1 MNHDFND
8 RLNRILDRIT
18 ADDFLHGKGLG
29 NEIPFYAFDYPPDRE
44 LEVREHIVFLLAQ
57 IPKRR
62 PELRFA
68 HINLFDLIIRHLK
81 DRKFYEKIE
90 RKWKEKG
97 DVGLLK
103 DLAAPLEAGKLANVL
118 AEAVR
123 PDERDL
129 VLVSG
134 VGSAYPLVRT
144 HNLLNNLH
152 HRMGSTPLVLFYP
165 GVYDGQS
172 LRLFGTLA
180 DKPYYRA
187 FRLVVSGEWGL
198 DHPFAH
204 IGHQIRSQAIL
215 A

>member
-1 MNHDFND
+1 MSSSFNQ
-8 RLNRILDRIT
+8 RLDKILERIT

-29 NEIPFYAFDYPPDRE
+29 NEIPFYTFDYPPDRE
-44 LEVREHIVFLLAQ
+44 LEVRAHIAFLVAQ

-68 HINLFDLIIRHLK
+68 HVNLFDLIIGHLK
-81 DRKFYEKIE
+81 ERGFYEKSLALQ
-90 RKWKEKG
+90 KQKG
-97 DVGLLK
+97 DEALLK
-103 DLAAPLEAGKLANVL
+103 ALAAPLEAGKLANVF
-118 AEAVR
+118 AEQVR
-123 PDERDL
+123 PEEQDL

-172 LRLFGTLA
+172 LRLFGTLQ

-187 FRLVVSGEWGL
+187 FRLVDSG
-198 DHPFAH
+198 
-204 IGHQIRSQAIL
+204 
-215 A
+215 